1 MGKRRLTSHQRREE
15 ILDIALEIIFNQG
28 FYNLTIKN
36 IAEKIK
42 LTEAAIYRHF
52 KSKKEIIECLVDLV
66 FEKNQI
72 DDPVGDHPV
81 GDPAALL
88 KEIMFKRIEQFKKE
102 PRMTAITFQEEI
114 FSEYPD
120 IRDKFK
126 QQWKTNEGI
135 LLKII
140 ERGQKEGFFSPD
152 VNPKSF
158 VLIYMGS
165 MRMILY
171 QWKRDNFSEQIDK
184 IVPCIIKNLFKILEK
199 E

>member
-1 MGKRRLTSHQRREE
+1 MGNRRLTSLQRRKE

-66 FEKNQI
+66 FKKNQI
-72 DDPVGDHPV
+72 DDPV

-126 QQWKTNEGI
+126 QQWKTNERI

-140 ERGQKEGFFSPD
+140 ERGQKEGFFSSD

-184 IVPCIIKNLFKILEK
+184 IAPFIIKDLFKILER

>member
-1 MGKRRLTSHQRREE
+1 MGNRRLTSLQRRKE

-28 FYNLTIKN
+28 FSNLTIKN

-66 FEKNQI
+66 FKKNQI
-72 DDPVGDHPV
+72 DDPV

-184 IVPCIIKNLFKILEK
+184 IAPFIIKDLFKILEK

>member
-1 MGKRRLTSHQRREE
+1 MGNRRLTSPQRRKE

-28 FYNLTIKN
+28 FSNLTIKN

-66 FEKNQI
+66 FKKNQI
-72 DDPVGDHPV
+72 DDPV

-184 IVPCIIKNLFKILEK
+184 IAPFIIKDLFKILE
-199 E
+199 

>member
-1 MGKRRLTSHQRREE
+1 MGNRRLTSLQRRKE

-28 FYNLTIKN
+28 FSNLTIKN

-66 FEKNQI
+66 FKKNQI
-72 DDPVGDHPV
+72 DDPV

-171 QWKRDNFSEQIDK
+171 QWKRDNFSQQIDK
-184 IVPCIIKNLFKILEK
+184 IAPFIIKDLFKILEK

>member
-1 MGKRRLTSHQRREE
+1 MGNRRLTSLQRRKE

-66 FEKNQI
+66 FKKNQI
-72 DDPVGDHPV
+72 DDPV

-140 ERGQKEGFFSPD
+140 EQGQKEGFFSPD

-171 QWKRDNFSEQIDK
+171 QWKRDNFSEQIDM
-184 IVPCIIKNLFKILEK
+184 IAPFIIKDLFKILER

>member
-1 MGKRRLTSHQRREE
+1 MGNRRLTSLQRRKE

-66 FEKNQI
+66 FKKNQI
-72 DDPVGDHPV
+72 DDPV

-184 IVPCIIKNLFKILEK
+184 IAPFIIKDLFKILER

>member
-1 MGKRRLTSHQRREE
+1 MGNRRLTSLQRRKE

-66 FEKNQI
+66 FKKNQI
-72 DDPVGDHPV
+72 DDPI
-81 GDPAALL
+81 GDPTALL

-126 QQWKTNEGI
+126 QQGKTNEGI

-140 ERGQKEGFFSPD
+140 ERGQKEGFFSSD
-152 VNPKSF
+152 VNPESF

-184 IVPCIIKNLFKILEK
+184 IAPFIIKDLFKILER